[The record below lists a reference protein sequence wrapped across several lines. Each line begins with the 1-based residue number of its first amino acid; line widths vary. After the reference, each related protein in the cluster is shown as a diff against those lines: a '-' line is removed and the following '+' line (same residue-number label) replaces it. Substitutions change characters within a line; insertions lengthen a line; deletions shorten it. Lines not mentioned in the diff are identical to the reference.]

1 MFEAEEIGEKVMLE
15 KASTISEI
23 RGFSGDFR
31 WASNFFPIEPFEYDG
46 VMYFTTENYYQAMKT
61 KDKAERVLIAAMTP
75 NKSKR
80 YASSHNLKF
89 VVREDWDYIKLE
101 VMEFALRRKFSQPKF
116 KELLLAT
123 RDIFIEETN
132 SWGDVF
138 WGALPSGEG
147 FNNLGLIMMKLR
159 QELRDGKDLLD
170 YKPEIAKLLKKK
182 SKSQP

>member
-1 MFEAEEIGEKVMLE
+1 MFEAEEVAEQMMLE

-31 WASNFFPIEPFEYDG
+31 WASNFYPIEPFEYDG
-46 VMYFTTENYYQAMKT
+46 ILYYTTENYYQAMKT
-61 KDKAERVLIAAMTP
+61 KDKNERVLIAGMTP

-80 YASSHNLKF
+80 YASSYNKKF
-89 VVREDWDYIKLE
+89 VVRDDWDYIKLE

-116 KELLLAT
+116 KALLLAT
-123 RDIFIEETN
+123 RDILIEETN

-159 QELRDGKDLLD
+159 KELQEGKDLLD
-170 YKPEIAKLLKKK
+170 YKPVIAKMLKKK
-182 SKSQP
+182 SKLQP